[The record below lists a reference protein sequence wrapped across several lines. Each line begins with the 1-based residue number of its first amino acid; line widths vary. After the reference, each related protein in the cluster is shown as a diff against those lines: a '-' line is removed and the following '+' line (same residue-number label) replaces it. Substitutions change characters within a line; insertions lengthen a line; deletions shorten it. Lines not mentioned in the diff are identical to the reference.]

1 VLVGRRDELRQIG
14 GLLAAVK
21 RGRSGA
27 LVLVGEPGI
36 GKSALLEETVR
47 RARGVRILRA
57 SGVESESE
65 LPYAGLLTLARPV
78 AELAPSLPEPQ
89 AQALTAALALGPAPP
104 ADPLAVC
111 AATLGLLA
119 AAAEHEPA
127 RVDGLSKRTSLEVQ
141 PGGELIVLGDA
152 DNAEIRAVELG
163 RDLRLPPCPG
173 VDVLGR
179 DERFDAVNDAWKP
192 VAQSQRD
199 IAALVTGPTN
209 EDLHGERTER
219 SLTLPRSR
227 APEPEH
233 HKMAARGFA
242 DVFGEAEAVGRP
254 A

>member
-1 VLVGRRDELRQIG
+1 VLVGRREELRQIG

-65 LPYAGLLTLARPV
+65 LPYAGLLTLTRPV
-78 AELAPSLPEPQ
+78 AELVPSLPEPQ

-119 AAAEHEPA
+119 AAAEHEPVLAVVDERQRFHNALAWFTKTVRESTNTDPSVEALTAGGPA
-127 RVDGLSKRTSLEVQ
+127 RVPSQ
-141 PGGELIVLGDA
+141 
-152 DNAEIRAVELG
+152 
-163 RDLRLPPCPG
+163 
-173 VDVLGR
+173 
-179 DERFDAVNDAWKP
+179 DERRVDA
-192 VAQSQRD
+192 
-199 IAALVTGPTN
+199 G
-209 EDLHGERTER
+209 
-219 SLTLPRSR
+219 
-227 APEPEH
+227 APEPNP
-233 HKMAARGFA
+233 R
-242 DVFGEAEAVGRP
+242 
-254 A
+254 